1 MNKLDELKDLIT
13 ALQKKEEE
21 KQKNTVLLVLAVL
34 GAVAA
39 VAGIAYAVYR
49 YFTPDY
55 LDDFDDDLDDDFDNY
70 FDDEDEEDKETE
82 VPVEAL
88 VAKAVKHD
96 TGVSHGGAEN
106 VPPCFLLKIKQM
118 FHRNAGESR
127 TEKYQPA
134 MNQTKTD
141 NIRSEDEKR

>member
-1 MNKLDELKDLIT
+1 MISTTTSMMKTRKT
-13 ALQKKEEE
+13 KKR
-21 KQKNTVLLVLAVL
+21 KNNHN
-34 GAVAA
+34 GS
-39 VAGIAYAVYR
+39 
-49 YFTPDY
+49 
-55 LDDFDDDLDDDFDNY
+55 
-70 FDDEDEEDKETE
+70 

-141 NIRSEDEKR
+141 NIRSEDEKGEIYEGVIEKIDFQNKGRVKIKDTTVTVKMGFRGRK